1 MFIVVI
7 EQYKHPLLL
16 NGYSP
21 ASLEMK
27 GNSTCRASLIVWNCV
42 GDGAIF
48 QLGAKRPLNARRW
61 NGMSNPQPRDDAKV
75 FGFLLV

>member
-1 MFIVVI
+1 MFIVVM

-27 GNSTCRASLIVWNCV
+27 GNSTYRALLIVWSCV
-42 GDGAIF
+42 GDVAIF
-48 QLGAKRPLNARRW
+48 QLSAKRPLSARRW
-61 NGMSNPQPRDDAKV
+61 NGISNP
-75 FGFLLV
+75 